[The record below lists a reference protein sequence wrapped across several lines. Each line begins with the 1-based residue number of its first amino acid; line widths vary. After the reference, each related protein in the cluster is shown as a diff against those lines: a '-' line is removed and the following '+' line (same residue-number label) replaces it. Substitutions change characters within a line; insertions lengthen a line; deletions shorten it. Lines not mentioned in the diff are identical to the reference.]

1 MGSKHSRTCQLAM
14 GSTLLVL
21 FFPGEDGAVGVTV
34 SHTVVSLL
42 NGKTR
47 RSTCTWAFVTGSID
61 GQCNSPRSKN
71 SNCLPI
77 SSFTSLHSAQITLLL
92 SIFHFSTT
100 NLLLIVTSAKGYP
113 KHGVPSSGWQY
124 CTGVLL
130 RPALCQGPTVL
141 VWWSSRT
148 RSSPGLPE
156 GPL

>member
-100 NLLLIVTSAKGYP
+100 NLLASFSAIP
-113 KHGVPSSGWQY
+113 HFLPHLAL
-124 CTGVLL
+124 VLS
-130 RPALCQGPTVL
+130 
-141 VWWSSRT
+141 WH
-148 RSSPGLPE
+148 LPNVIM
-156 GPL
+156 